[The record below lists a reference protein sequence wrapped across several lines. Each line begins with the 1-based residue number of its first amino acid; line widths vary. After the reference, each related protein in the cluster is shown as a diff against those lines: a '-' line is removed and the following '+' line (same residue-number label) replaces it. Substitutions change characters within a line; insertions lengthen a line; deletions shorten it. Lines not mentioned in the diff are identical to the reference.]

1 MDVGNLLFEEVED
14 EEDKDDKE
22 KKPQFKRVVPSNE
35 AEAKEIEDGNL
46 IVFCAVYKNITS
58 RFVL

>member
-46 IVFCAVYKNITS
+46 IGFLCCIQKI
-58 RFVL
+58 